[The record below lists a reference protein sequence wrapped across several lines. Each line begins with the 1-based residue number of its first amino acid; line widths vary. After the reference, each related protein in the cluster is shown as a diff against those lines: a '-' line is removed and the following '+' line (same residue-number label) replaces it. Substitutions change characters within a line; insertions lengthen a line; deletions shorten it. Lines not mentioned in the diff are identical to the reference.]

1 MSLENWLL
9 LLTSLAAVIW
19 PAVAVGAYA
28 SYRRCQSLQPER
40 HFDSGPSKKPR
51 VSVVIPARNEAADIE
66 STIRGVLNQRGTE
79 VEVVVVNDHSTDR
92 TGEVINRLASEDSRV
107 RALHD
112 PPLKDGWLGKAN
124 AMQYGSQFATGDYI
138 LFTDADI
145 SHQPGSFAAAVAE
158 MHEHRLSLLSLMPL
172 FVWESIWEN
181 AAAPAFLLAMT
192 NFLSGPIHDPE
203 SDDAL
208 AIGAFIM
215 VDTGVYRSLGGHEG
229 VRSQMLDD
237 VMLARFFKS
246 RGQRVAFRVAPQC
259 LSVRMYT
266 SAGAVFY
273 GSIKNCLAVFGEN
286 FWLAIPLALTFALGG
301 LSVLSAPFVG
311 LATANLTLLTL
322 GLLVYAEI
330 WLGVA
335 MARAYMKTNL
345 LKLAGFV
352 VGVPLILGAAAVAI
366 YQAVFYGSVLWRGR
380 AIRVADGP

>member
-19 PAVAVGAYA
+19 PVVSVGAYS
-28 SYRRCQSLQPER
+28 SYRRCRSLQPER
-40 HFDSGPSKKPR
+40 HFEPDARKHPR
-51 VSVVIPARNEAADIE
+51 ISVVIPARNEQSDIE
-66 STIRGVLNQRGTE
+66 ATVRGALQQGGVE
-79 VEVVVVNDHSTDR
+79 VEVIVINDHSSDA
-92 TGEVINRLASEDSRV
+92 TGEIINRLAAEDPRV

-138 LFTDADI
+138 VFTDADI
-145 SHQPGSFAAAVAE
+145 SHKQGSFVAAVAE
-158 MHEHRLSLLSLMPL
+158 MQEHQLSLLSLMPL

-192 NFLSGPIHDPE
+192 NFLSGPIHDPD

-215 VDTGVYRSLGGHEG
+215 VDAEVYRSLGGHEG
-229 VRSQMLDD
+229 VRGQMLDD
-237 VMLARFFKS
+237 VMLSRYFKS
-246 RGQRVAFRVAPQC
+246 KGQRVAFRVAPQC
-259 LSVRMYT
+259 LSVRMYS
-266 SAGAVFY
+266 SARAVFY

-286 FWLAIPLALTFALGG
+286 FWLAIPLAVTFAVGG
-301 LSVLSAPFVG
+301 MSVLSAPFVG
-311 LATANLTLLTL
+311 LFTGNLTLLAL
-322 GLLVYAEI
+322 GLLVYAEV
-330 WLGVA
+330 WFGVV
-335 MARAYMKTNL
+335 MARSYMKTNL

-352 VGVPLILGAAAVAI
+352 VGVPLIMGAATVAI

-380 AIRVADGP
+380 AIRVAD

>member
-19 PAVAVGAYA
+19 PVVSVGAYA

-40 HFDSGPSKKPR
+40 HFEPDARKHPR
-51 VSVVIPARNEAADIE
+51 VSVVIPARNEQNDIE
-66 STIRGVLNQRGTE
+66 ATVRGALDQNGTH
-79 VEVVVVNDHSTDR
+79 VEVIVINDHSSDA
-92 TGEVINRLASEDSRV
+92 TGEIINRLAAEDPRV

-138 LFTDADI
+138 IFTDADI
-145 SHQPGSFAAAVAE
+145 SHKPGSFVAAVGE
-158 MHEHRLSLLSLMPL
+158 MQEHQLSLLSLMPL

-192 NFLSGPIHDPE
+192 NFLSGPIHDPD

-215 VDTGVYRSLGGHEG
+215 VDTEVYRGLGGHEG
-229 VRSQMLDD
+229 VRAQMLDD

-246 RGQRVAFRVAPQC
+246 KGQRVAFRVAPHC
-259 LSVRMYT
+259 LSVRMYS
-266 SAGAVFY
+266 SARAVFY
-273 GSIKNCLAVFGEN
+273 GSIKNCLAVFGAN
-286 FWLAIPLALTFALGG
+286 FWLAIPLAVTFALGG
-301 LSVLSAPFVG
+301 LSVLASPFVG
-311 LATANLTLLTL
+311 LFAGNMTLLAL
-322 GLLVYAEI
+322 GLLVYGEV
-330 WLGVA
+330 WLGVV
-335 MARAYMKTNL
+335 MARSYMKTNL

-352 VGVPLILGAAAVAI
+352 VGVPLIMGAASVAI

-380 AIRVADGP
+380 AIRVAD

>member
-28 SYRRCQSLQPER
+28 SYRRCASLQPER
-40 HFDSGPSKKPR
+40 HVDPDPRKRPR
-51 VSVVIPARNEAADIE
+51 VSVVIPARNEQADIE
-66 STIRGVLNQRGTE
+66 ATIRGCLNQAGAE
-79 VEVVVVNDHSTDR
+79 VEVIVINDHSTDK
-92 TGEVINRLASEDSRV
+92 TGEIINRLAAEDPRV

-138 LFTDADI
+138 VFTDADI
-145 SHQPGSFAAAVAE
+145 SHKPGSFVAAVSE
-158 MHEHRLSLLSLMPL
+158 MQEHQLSLLSLMPL

-215 VDTGVYRSLGGHEG
+215 VDAEVYRSLGGHEG
-229 VRSQMLDD
+229 VRGQMLDD

-246 RGQRVAFRVAPQC
+246 KGQRVAFRVAPQC
-259 LSVRMYT
+259 LSVRMYN
-266 SAGAVFY
+266 SARAVFY

-286 FWLAIPLALTFALGG
+286 FWLAIPLAVTFAIGG

-311 LATANLTLLTL
+311 LITGNLTLLAL
-322 GLLVYAEI
+322 GLFVYFEVWA
-330 WLGVA
+330 GVL
-335 MARAYMKTNL
+335 MARSYMKTNL

-352 VGVPLILGAAAVAI
+352 VGVPLIMGAASVAI

-380 AIRVADGP
+380 AIRVAD